1 MSDFDDY
8 ESAHSANDMGPLS
21 NKQLFKL
28 SITEQARRLSNAI
41 DAMKNKDTKI
51 SFILDP
57 SIANEIKK
65 MADFENV
72 SLSEMSRRLLIEY
85 LNND

>member
-1 MSDFDDY
+1 MNDFDEY
-8 ESAHSANDMGPLS
+8 EDSQAADDVGPLS
-21 NKQLFKL
+21 NKQLFKTSL
-28 SITEQARRLSNAI
+28 DNQARRLSNAI
-41 DAMKNKDTKI
+41 DAMKNKNTKI
-51 SFILDP
+51 SFKLDP